1 MDDSDRLATQ
11 AFTAWDGIFA
21 AEELDR
27 IQAYG
32 DSLAEDKATLFDGGQ
47 GQAQGQVK
55 NRIRVTQTAWIEPN
69 PDTRWFYD
77 RMQAVIRGIN
87 SQSYQFDLSGFSE
100 NFQYTIYHGS
110 EGGHYDWHV
119 DQGPLRVRRK
129 LSISVQMSD
138 GAQYEGGNREFQSG
152 NRIETAP
159 RTRGAVVAF
168 PSYVLHRVTPV
179 VSGTRKSIVL
189 WTTGPK
195 FR

>member
-1 MDDSDRLATQ
+1 MDDRDRLATQ

-21 AEELDR
+21 VEELDR

-32 DSLAEDKATLFDGGQ
+32 DSLAEARATLFDGGQ

-69 PDTRWFYD
+69 PDTHWFYD
-77 RMQAVIRGIN
+77 RMQAVVRGIN

-100 NFQYTIYHGS
+100 NFQYTVYHGS

-129 LSISVQMSD
+129 LSLSVQMSD
-138 GAQYEGGNREFQSG
+138 GAKYEGGDLELQSG

-159 RTRGAVVAF
+159 RARGTVVAF

-179 VSGTRKSIVL
+179 TSGTRKSIVL